1 MVGVWGKGLV
11 AAAAVVVVV
20 RVETTMDK
28 SDIPG
33 EKYSSNLSFLSFS
46 LVFFWGRF
54 WGWLGNGGDILLIFS
69 VLCVCGMG
77 GKRCCDF

>member
-54 WGWLGNGGDILLIFS
+54 WGW
-69 VLCVCGMG
+69 
-77 GKRCCDF
+77 

>member
-33 EKYSSNLSFLSFS
+33 KNALRIFLFFLFPLSSFGGGFG
-46 LVFFWGRF
+46 V
-54 WGWLGNGGDILLIFS
+54 GW
-69 VLCVCGMG
+69 GMG
-77 GKRCCDF
+77 AIFF